1 DKAAHAAVARRLA
14 ASSLSADAV
23 DDEMRQKFESSVIQ
37 LLGAFADGGY
47 TRIAALIEDSVPE
60 EQRDNA
66 AQTYIKIISGAAF
79 EANNLARERAGKELA
94 VADEETLL
102 FLQDS
107 LNSLSD
113 LFF

>member
-1 DKAAHAAVARRLA
+1 

-113 LFF
+113 LFFYGAPFYLQLAE